1 MMRKY
6 LFAIILSGISLYSM
20 AQHAVGIT
28 TVKPYVGLSYA
39 AMFNGDLDF
48 RKGLAVGIDLE
59 KRLAKWFAV
68 SGGLA
73 YAPLGGRYND
83 SYSTSF
89 IWKHDYITMPIT
101 ANFYPVRGLA
111 FKVGLQPGLSI
122 ANRQEGTGNSMIVM
136 RDMDGDMK
144 SYDLAAPVAVS
155 YELYNIVL
163 DVRWNIGLI
172 SVGSSNPWRGSSSM
186 HDSHLGGANFAYQFT
201 IGYQFEM

>member
-20 AQHAVGIT
+20 AQHAVGVT

-48 RKGLAVGIDLE
+48 RRGVAVGIDLE

-83 SYSTSF
+83 SY
-89 IWKHDYITMPIT
+89 ITMPIT

-122 ANRQEGTGNSMIVM
+122 GNRQEGTGNSMIVM
-136 RDMDGDMK
+136 RDMDGDVK

-163 DVRWNIGLI
+163 DVRWNIGLM

-186 HDSHLGGANFAYQFT
+186 HDSHLSGANFAYQFT